1 MLSFIRKHIFWKFF
15 FSYFSLV
22 LISMLVMGVI
32 IRVALPSLFNN
43 QLVAMSAI
51 LSNYGISDTGHMMG
65 GRGMMGGSLLF
76 TDLYGVFNR
85 IIFEA
90 FIYAFFPSAIVALV
104 LSLMMSRRFVRPLKQ
119 MGQAA
124 DRIAAGEYQER
135 LPLEVG
141 TDEGQD
147 ELQRLGLRFNLMASQ
162 LEQVEKQRR
171 KWMSDVAHELR
182 TPLTVIKGSM
192 EGLLDGVLE
201 PDAATLERVYRQADR
216 LERLVNDLQELNRID
231 EGVLELNLRPVDL
244 NRIITEVV
252 QTMQISFLKKGISL
266 EKALL
271 DRLVTVMADEDRLQQ
286 IMMNLLGNALR
297 YTPEGGRVI
306 VVVKALDSAAEISVS
321 DDGVGISAEYQS
333 YIFDR
338 FFRVEESRSRRDGG
352 SGLGLAIVR
361 KLVEAQKGQ
370 IWVESA
376 GLGKG
381 TSFHFTLPYAN
392 LE

>member
-297 YTPEGGRVI
+297 YTPEGGRVT